1 MPTGFMRRH
10 FISLL
15 LALVP
20 GAAAAADVALIG
32 VIGDKAAVLAIDG
45 GEPKTVKLGQTWR
58 GVTVVLVERTQATV
72 EFEGQRR
79 VLVLGQHYRSQDMAG
94 AGRAST
100 TLAADS
106 RGHFF
111 ADAAVNDVSL
121 RFVVDT
127 GASVVVI
134 PAADAARLGIDW
146 RKGQKRALQTANGQ
160 TSGYFL
166 KLDKVKVGS
175 IELHDVDGIVLEQGL
190 SVGLLGMSFLNRVEM
205 KRDGDTMTLI
215 RRF

>member
-10 FISLL
+10 CICLL
-15 LALVP
+15 LALAP
-20 GAAAAADVALIG
+20 LWARADVALIG
-32 VIGDKAAVLAIDG
+32 VIGDKAAVLAVDG
-45 GEPKTVKLGQTWR
+45 GEPKTVKVGQTWS
-58 GVTVVLVERTQATV
+58 GVSVISVEKTQATV
-72 EFEGQRR
+72 EIDGARR
-79 VLVLGQHYRSQDMAG
+79 VLALGQHYRGAPAAG
-94 AGRAST
+94 GRAMA

-111 ADAAVNDVSL
+111 TDAAINDAQL
-121 RFVVDT
+121 RVVVDT

-134 PAADAARLGIDW
+134 PAADAARLRLDW
-146 RKGQKRALQTANGQ
+146 RNGEKRTLQTANGP
-160 TSGYFL
+160 TTGYL
-166 KLDKVKVGS
+166 LRLATVKVGG

-205 KRDGDTMTLI
+205 KRDGDVMTLI